1 MTSHKK
7 LFLVKQTIIQDNYDI
22 VVVSE
27 SWLDPS
33 TTNNDI
39 QIPGHIIFR
48 QDRDPHKSG
57 GGIVVYIRNSF
68 KASIIDNLP
77 ATTDANSQQLWLK
90 VQCRKS
96 KSFLLC
102 AAYRPDLV
110 SMSRFLDDF
119 ITSFMDS
126 LLLGMEGM
134 VTGDLNADI
143 LPGSSCPEGRALM
156 DLCNSLNLSQL
167 VTQPT
172 RTSDTSVTLIDV
184 ALTTN
189 KSFITI
195 CDVNISADADYW
207 LVAVTLNLKALKPR
221 PFLYFHQKLQKLQPW
236 VIPSWFDVC
245 PFSHC

>member
-1 MTSHKK
+1 MIY
-7 LFLVKQTIIQDNYDI
+7 F
-22 VVVSE
+22 VVSE
-27 SWLDPS
+27 SWLDPP

-48 QDRDPHKSG
+48 QDKGSHKSG

-68 KASIIDNLP
+68 KASIIYNSP
-77 ATTDANSQQLWLK
+77 ATMDANSQQLWLK

-119 ITSFMDS
+119 ITSFIDS
-126 LLLGMEGM
+126 LLLGMEFM
-134 VTGDLNADI
+134 VAGDLNADI

-167 VTQPT
+167 VIQPT

-195 CDVNISADADYW
+195 CEVYISAIADYC

-236 VIPSWFDVC
+236 VIPRWFDVC

>member
-1 MTSHKK
+1 MASHKK
-7 LFLVKQTIIQDNYDI
+7 FYLVKQTIVHDNYDI
-22 VVVSE
+22 FVVSE
-27 SWLDPS
+27 SWMDLP

-39 QIPGHIIFR
+39 QIPGHIIFG
-48 QDRDPHKSG
+48 QDKGPHKSG

-110 SMSRFLDDF
+110 SMSRLLDDF
-119 ITSFMDS
+119 ITSFMDL

-134 VTGDLNADI
+134 VIGDLNADI

-156 DLCNSLNLSQL
+156 DLCNSLNLSQP

-172 RTSDTSVTLIDV
+172 RTTDTSVTLIDV

-195 CDVNISADADYW
+195 CEVYISAVADYC
-207 LVAVTLNLKALKPR
+207 LVAITLNLKALKPR
-221 PFLYFHQKLQKLQPW
+221 PFLYFHQKLQKTTTL
-236 VIPSWFDVC
+236 SYT
-245 PFSHC
+245 

>member
-7 LFLVKQTIIQDNYDI
+7 LFLVKQTIVHDDNDI
-22 VVVSE
+22 FIVSE
-27 SWLDPS
+27 SWLDPP

-68 KASIIDNLP
+68 KSIIDNLP
-77 ATTDANSQQLWLK
+77 ATMDANSQQLWLK

-119 ITSFMDS
+119 ITSFMES

-134 VTGDLNADI
+134 VAGDLNADI
-143 LPGSSCPEGRALM
+143 LPGYSCPEGRALM
-156 DLCNSLNLSQL
+156 DLCNSLNLSQP
-167 VTQPT
+167 VIQPT
-172 RTSDTSVTLIDV
+172 RTTDTSVTLIDV

-195 CDVNISADADYW
+195 CEVYISAVAVYC

-221 PFLYFHQKLQKLQPW
+221 PFLYFHQKLQKLQP
-236 VIPSWFDVC
+236 
-245 PFSHC
+245 

>member
-1 MTSHKK
+1 MHK
-7 LFLVKQTIIQDNYDI
+7 FFST
-22 VVVSE
+22 
-27 SWLDPS
+27 PS
-33 TTNNDI
+33 RVWVT
-39 QIPGHIIFR
+39 G
-48 QDRDPHKSG
+48 
-57 GGIVVYIRNSF
+57 YIRNSF
-68 KASIIDNLP
+68 KASIIDNSP
-77 ATTDANSQQLWLK
+77 ATMDANSQQLWLK

-134 VTGDLNADI
+134 VAGDLNADI
-143 LPGSSCPEGRALM
+143 FPGSSCPEGRALM

-172 RTSDTSVTLIDV
+172 RTTDTSVTLIDV

-195 CDVNISADADYW
+195 CDVNISAVADY
-207 LVAVTLNLKALKPR
+207 
-221 PFLYFHQKLQKLQPW
+221 
-236 VIPSWFDVC
+236 
-245 PFSHC
+245 

>member
-7 LFLVKQTIIQDNYDI
+7 LFLVKQTIVHDNYDI
-22 VVVSE
+22 FVVSE
-27 SWLDPS
+27 SWLDPP

-57 GGIVVYIRNSF
+57 GEIVVYIRKNLKHRS
-68 KASIIDNLP
+68 SI
-77 ATTDANSQQLWLK
+77 TRQQLWMLIPNNSGLK
-90 VQCRKS
+90 SSAGNK

-172 RTSDTSVTLIDV
+172 RTTDTSVTLIDV

-195 CDVNISADADYW
+195 CEVVADYC

-236 VIPSWFDVC
+236 VIPRWFDVC

>member
-1 MTSHKK
+1 MD
-7 LFLVKQTIIQDNYDI
+7 LPTI
-22 VVVSE
+22 
-27 SWLDPS
+27 
-33 TTNNDI
+33 NNDI
-39 QIPGHIIFR
+39 QIPGHIIFS
-48 QDRDPHKSG
+48 QDKGPHKSG

-126 LLLGMEGM
+126 LLRMDSSTRM
-134 VTGDLNADI
+134 VAGDLNADI

-156 DLCNSLNLSQL
+156 DLCNSLNLS
-167 VTQPT
+167 
-172 RTSDTSVTLIDV
+172 
-184 ALTTN
+184 
-189 KSFITI
+189 
-195 CDVNISADADYW
+195 
-207 LVAVTLNLKALKPR
+207 
-221 PFLYFHQKLQKLQPW
+221 
-236 VIPSWFDVC
+236 
-245 PFSHC
+245 

>member
-1 MTSHKK
+1 MASHKK
-7 LFLVKQTIIQDNYDI
+7 FYLVKQTIVHDNYDI
-22 VVVSE
+22 FVVSE
-27 SWLDPS
+27 SWMDLP

-39 QIPGHIIFR
+39 QIPGHIIFG
-48 QDRDPHKSG
+48 QDKGPHKSG

-119 ITSFMDS
+119 ITSFMDL

-134 VTGDLNADI
+134 VIGDLNADI

-156 DLCNSLNLSQL
+156 DLCNSLNLSQP
-167 VTQPT
+167 VKQPT
-172 RTSDTSVTLIDV
+172 RTTDTSVTLIDV

-195 CDVNISADADYW
+195 CEVYISAVADYC
-207 LVAVTLNLKALKPR
+207 LVAITLNLKALKPR
-221 PFLYFHQKLQKLQPW
+221 PFLYFHQKLQKTTTL
-236 VIPSWFDVC
+236 SYT
-245 PFSHC
+245 

>member
-1 MTSHKK
+1 M
-7 LFLVKQTIIQDNYDI
+7 
-22 VVVSE
+22 
-27 SWLDPS
+27 
-33 TTNNDI
+33 
-39 QIPGHIIFR
+39 
-48 QDRDPHKSG
+48 
-57 GGIVVYIRNSF
+57 
-68 KASIIDNLP
+68 
-77 ATTDANSQQLWLK
+77 DANSQQLWLK

-134 VTGDLNADI
+134 VAGDLNADI

-156 DLCNSLNLSQL
+156 DLCNSLNLLQP

-172 RTSDTSVTLIDV
+172 RTTDTSVTLIDV

-195 CDVNISADADYW
+195 CDVNISADADY
-207 LVAVTLNLKALKPR
+207 
-221 PFLYFHQKLQKLQPW
+221 
-236 VIPSWFDVC
+236 
-245 PFSHC
+245 

>member
-1 MTSHKK
+1 M
-7 LFLVKQTIIQDNYDI
+7 
-22 VVVSE
+22 
-27 SWLDPS
+27 
-33 TTNNDI
+33 
-39 QIPGHIIFR
+39 
-48 QDRDPHKSG
+48 
-57 GGIVVYIRNSF
+57 
-68 KASIIDNLP
+68 
-77 ATTDANSQQLWLK
+77 DANSQQLWLK

-126 LLLGMEGM
+126 LLLGMEFM
-134 VTGDLNADI
+134 VAGDLNADI

-167 VTQPT
+167 VIQPT
-172 RTSDTSVTLIDV
+172 RTTDTSVTLIDV

-195 CDVNISADADYW
+195 CDVNISAVADYW

-236 VIPSWFDVC
+236 VIPRWFDVC

>member
-1 MTSHKK
+1 M
-7 LFLVKQTIIQDNYDI
+7 
-22 VVVSE
+22 
-27 SWLDPS
+27 
-33 TTNNDI
+33 
-39 QIPGHIIFR
+39 
-48 QDRDPHKSG
+48 
-57 GGIVVYIRNSF
+57 
-68 KASIIDNLP
+68 
-77 ATTDANSQQLWLK
+77 DANSQQLWLK

-134 VTGDLNADI
+134 VAGDLNADI

-156 DLCNSLNLSQL
+156 DLCNSLNLLQP

-172 RTSDTSVTLIDV
+172 RTTDTSVTLIDV

-189 KSFITI
+189 KSLITI

-221 PFLYFHQKLQKLQPW
+221 PFLYFHQKVQKLQLW
-236 VIPSWFDVC
+236 VIPKWFDVW
-245 PFSHC
+245 PFSPC

>member
-1 MTSHKK
+1 MPKFFST
-7 LFLVKQTIIQDNYDI
+7 
-22 VVVSE
+22 
-27 SWLDPS
+27 PS
-33 TTNNDI
+33 RVWVT
-39 QIPGHIIFR
+39 G
-48 QDRDPHKSG
+48 
-57 GGIVVYIRNSF
+57 YIRNSF
-68 KASIIDNLP
+68 KASIIDNSP
-77 ATTDANSQQLWLK
+77 ATMDTNSQQLWLK

-134 VTGDLNADI
+134 VAGDLNADI
-143 LPGSSCPEGRALM
+143 FPGSSCPEGRALM

-167 VTQPT
+167 VTQPK
-172 RTSDTSVTLIDV
+172 RTTDTSVTLIDV

-195 CDVNISADADYW
+195 CDVNISAVANYW

-221 PFLYFHQKLQKLQPW
+221 PFLYFHQKLQKLQLW
-236 VIPSWFDVC
+236 VIPKWFDVW
-245 PFSHC
+245 PFSPC

>member
-1 MTSHKK
+1 M
-7 LFLVKQTIIQDNYDI
+7 
-22 VVVSE
+22 
-27 SWLDPS
+27 
-33 TTNNDI
+33 
-39 QIPGHIIFR
+39 
-48 QDRDPHKSG
+48 
-57 GGIVVYIRNSF
+57 
-68 KASIIDNLP
+68 
-77 ATTDANSQQLWLK
+77 DANSQQLWLK

-126 LLLGMEGM
+126 LLRMDSSTRM
-134 VTGDLNADI
+134 VAGDLNADI

-156 DLCNSLNLSQL
+156 DLCNSLNLLQP

-172 RTSDTSVTLIDV
+172 RTTDTSVTLIDV

-195 CDVNISADADYW
+195 CDVNISADADY
-207 LVAVTLNLKALKPR
+207 
-221 PFLYFHQKLQKLQPW
+221 
-236 VIPSWFDVC
+236 
-245 PFSHC
+245 